1 MAKLRPLK
9 LVSRNLLSAK
19 KDPRKIRVIQTAR
32 RIKNLIRV
40 LFHPATRN
48 WSKTSTQSTQ
58 TQQCLLKRGN
68 KMTLIFPAPGI
79 WCGEMNL
86 QTQPAPGNWSEV
98 RTSNSEGRS
107 YTSTICRSPTI
118 STSKKSSR
126 TCGKSWISQ
135 KEHQQWVLKLWRPTY
150 WYGDYLCR
158 QRWKPPFILDQISLN
173 IWMYTETRTSKNCR
187 ICTISLRSWYLT
199 ITQRFWMWHRFIGQ
213 LHHGRELHLRMIKW
227 SRWRTQKYAS
237 TQFPSNVWENARS
250 LRSESMMGKS
260 STIISTVQFLQRI
273 TRNWWRTNW
282 VRLEYFPRT
291 YVIADSPED
300 PDRRARLTHWTWRLC
315 RSNHFQV
322 IDWTKRGNSE
332 QCISNSEK
340 VKKYAKRF
348 SRGHWTFL
356 GAGGEKKWYGT
367 HRYTPGG

>member
-1 MAKLRPLK
+1 MLTKRNFTRDEWHHLLHLLK
-9 LVSRNLLSAK
+9 IMNFSMCSCSGFSFKQKAECHVEERSRKYSESGVGSGETETIEIGVKEPPECEERSPQNSSDPNSPENQEFDQSSVSS
-19 KDPRKIRVIQTAR
+19 
-32 RIKNLIRV
+32 
-40 LFHPATRN
+40 

-273 TRNWWRTNW
+273 N
-282 VRLEYFPRT
+282 
-291 YVIADSPED
+291 
-300 PDRRARLTHWTWRLC
+300 
-315 RSNHFQV
+315 
-322 IDWTKRGNSE
+322 
-332 QCISNSEK
+332 
-340 VKKYAKRF
+340 
-348 SRGHWTFL
+348 
-356 GAGGEKKWYGT
+356 
-367 HRYTPGG
+367 